1 MKVLILT
8 EAGST
13 IGFGHLTRSIALYQ
27 GFDEEKIDVEI
38 VVNWD
43 REAEYLLKGIKHKI
57 FNWLQNRNTIFETI
71 KEMDIVIIDSYTADL
86 EFYQQVSKIVRI
98 PVYIDDYVRLD
109 YPRGTVISPSI
120 YGDKLNYPEKDGVRY
135 LLGKD
140 YIILRKEFWDVPEK
154 KIKRKIKNILITFGG
169 ANHQNLAKKF
179 SEYLK
184 DKFNFNIYIVDPR
197 MKFTAKDMVNFMLKA
212 DLCISGGGQTTYEL
226 ARVGVPTIGIC
237 FAENQLNNLI
247 YGEKEEYLKFVGWYD
262 EENLIIALENII
274 KELDYNKR
282 KIMNRK
288 GKAMIDGI
296 GVKNIVRKIKSS

>member
-247 YGEKEEYLKFVGWYD
+247 YGQKEGYLEFVGWFD
-262 EENLIIALENII
+262 D
-274 KELDYNKR
+274 KELLLRIEEFLMDLNYEKR
-282 KIMNRK
+282 VKMKKFGEKSVDGR
-288 GKAMIDGI
+288 GVRRLLKAI
-296 GVKNIVRKIKSS
+296 

>member
-247 YGEKEEYLKFVGWYD
+247 YGQKEGYLEFAGWFD
-262 EENLIIALENII
+262 N
-274 KELDYNKR
+274 KELLLRIEEFLMDLNYEKR
-282 KIMNRK
+282 VKMKKFGEKSVDGR
-288 GKAMIDGI
+288 GVRRLLKAI
-296 GVKNIVRKIKSS
+296 

>member
-43 REAEYLLKGIKHKI
+43 RVAEYLLKGIKHKI

-154 KIKRKIKNILITFGG
+154 KIKKKIKNILITFGG

-247 YGEKEEYLKFVGWYD
+247 YGQKEGYLEFAGWFD
-262 EENLIIALENII
+262 D
-274 KELDYNKR
+274 KELLVRIEEFLMDLNYEKR
-282 KIMNRK
+282 VKMKKFGEKSVDGR
-288 GKAMIDGI
+288 GVRRLLKAI
-296 GVKNIVRKIKSS
+296 

>member
-43 REAEYLLKGIKHKI
+43 REAEYLFKGIKHKI

-120 YGDKLNYPEKDGVRY
+120 YGDKLNYPEKDGARY

-154 KIKRKIKNILITFGG
+154 KIKKKIKNILITFGG
-169 ANHQNLAKKF
+169 VNHQNLAKKI

-184 DKFNFNIYIVDPR
+184 DKFNFNTYIVDPR
-197 MKFTAKDMVNFMLKA
+197 RKFTAKDMVNFMLKA

-247 YGEKEEYLKFVGWYD
+247 YGQKEGYLEFAGWYNEEVLCTKI
-262 EENLIIALENII
+262 EENVSVLDYTTRMKMSTTGRIIVDGNGVNNII
-274 KELDYNKR
+274 R
-282 KIMNRK
+282 
-288 GKAMIDGI
+288 
-296 GVKNIVRKIKSS
+296 NIKK

>member
-247 YGEKEEYLKFVGWYD
+247 YGQKEGYLKFVGWYD
-262 EENLIIALENII
+262 E
-274 KELDYNKR
+274 KHR
-282 KIMNRK
+282 
-288 GKAMIDGI
+288 
-296 GVKNIVRKIKSS
+296 

>member
-1 MKVLILT
+1 
-8 EAGST
+8 
-13 IGFGHLTRSIALYQ
+13 
-27 GFDEEKIDVEI
+27 
-38 VVNWD
+38 
-43 REAEYLLKGIKHKI
+43 
-57 FNWLQNRNTIFETI
+57 
-71 KEMDIVIIDSYTADL
+71 
-86 EFYQQVSKIVRI
+86 
-98 PVYIDDYVRLD
+98 
-109 YPRGTVISPSI
+109 
-120 YGDKLNYPEKDGVRY
+120 
-135 LLGKD
+135 
-140 YIILRKEFWDVPEK
+140 
-154 KIKRKIKNILITFGG
+154 
-169 ANHQNLAKKF
+169 
-179 SEYLK
+179 
-184 DKFNFNIYIVDPR
+184 
-197 MKFTAKDMVNFMLKA
+197 MLKA